1 MIVTSHFALI
11 KDVTQYT
18 VKIKSNVKQEKQ
30 ERLILFQKLLSKDQK
45 LQWMKVS
52 DLFLIILVVYS
63 CTVQWNQL

>member
-1 MIVTSHFALI
+1 
-11 KDVTQYT
+11 
-18 VKIKSNVKQEKQ
+18 VKQEKQ